1 MGDTWQAMCHNAWQR
16 PMHVRHMASH
26 VCDTWHAMCQHAW
39 HMEKAIYGMWELFV
53 EARSSKKEK
62 EGKKKRRGKKRK
74 RKERERRRRK
84 GERKKEKR
92 KAVFRRLELVRP
104 RSKVRIFDEGYAP
117 NGRDS
122 SYLDFF
128 LSYQLLFWSAFGITL
143 CHVYGMFYGINWNM
157 AHFTIS
163 IEKGL

>member
-62 EGKKKRRGKKRK
+62 EGKKKGEGKRGKEKRE
-74 RKERERRRRK
+74 REGEERERERRRK
-84 GERKKEKR
+84 GKR
-92 KAVFRRLELVRP
+92 C
-104 RSKVRIFDEGYAP
+104 SDG
-117 NGRDS
+117 
-122 SYLDFF
+122 
-128 LSYQLLFWSAFGITL
+128 
-143 CHVYGMFYGINWNM
+143 
-157 AHFTIS
+157 
-163 IEKGL
+163 